1 MVGKIPRKDED
12 RLSARSY
19 LEKAHQSSAAMHLS
33 FEEGLWNAAGENA
46 VRCAIHSCDALTVAI
61 GGVRSSSKNHEDAAK
76 LLVEIVKGKDVK
88 EMSNR
93 YLGIIRMK
101 NPVDYDPRLLRKKDA
116 QKALNDTDTFL
127 AWVESRM
134 PPEYR

>member
-12 RLSARSY
+12 RLSARNY
-19 LEKAHQSSAAMHLS
+19 LEKAGQSSVAMHLS

-46 VRCAIHSCDALTVAI
+46 VRSAIHACDALTVAV
-61 GGVRSSSKNHEDAAK
+61 GGARSSSKNHEDAAK

-88 EMSNR
+88 DMANR
-93 YLGIIRMK
+93 FLAIIRMK
-101 NPVDYDPRLLRKKDA
+101 NPVDYDARLLRKRDA
-116 QKALNDTDTFL
+116 QKVLNDAKVFL